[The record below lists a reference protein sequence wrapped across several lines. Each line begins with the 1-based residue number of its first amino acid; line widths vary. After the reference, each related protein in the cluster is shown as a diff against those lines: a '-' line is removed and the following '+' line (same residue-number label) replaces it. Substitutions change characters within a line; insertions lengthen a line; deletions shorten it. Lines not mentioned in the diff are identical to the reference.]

1 MTETITKHLQ
11 DSCLW
16 KERAIISKK
25 PYNPHQTKT
34 TNYSRT
40 IKNTIV
46 HDLHIA
52 EQITTKSQISDK
64 TKLTLENYLTKSQI
78 KWAKKWKSY
87 VSTCFS
93 DGNKYNS
100 FRLVSAEYGMKLTI
114 IATLYEWIIM
124 AWTRKVYKLVLIITD
139 ELLNYMTHQENETR
153 RR

>member
-11 DSCLW
+11 DSCLR
-16 KERAIISKK
+16 KERAIISKN

-46 HDLHIA
+46 HDLHIT

-78 KWAKKWKSY
+78 K
-87 VSTCFS
+87 
-93 DGNKYNS
+93 
-100 FRLVSAEYGMKLTI
+100 
-114 IATLYEWIIM
+114 
-124 AWTRKVYKLVLIITD
+124 
-139 ELLNYMTHQENETR
+139 
-153 RR
+153 